1 MSIFKTPYQ
10 TTVGA
15 NYLRVMGKTINAIEQ
30 SIVMLDN
37 QETSGQDQPYL
48 RLITGA
54 SSFESGIASF
64 VHPVEVVTNDKKI
77 YLCMDV
83 RPFVYVDPKDGSYIV
98 RNKSEFNLAKARL
111 VSTKSWIVNSPQS
124 ISGLS
129 SMPCSVFSSW
139 ISEGISHRFSL
150 DPLDQ
155 LRLAIICSF
164 YYQSL
169 FSNKNVF
176 DESEIEKMNSVCIKT
191 TKAPVKIVYET
202 TAMIGKLDNVI
213 DLCDNIKTILEN
225 TRLSEFNAGF
235 LITVLKNS
243 WFGTN
248 AADMLAVSLEHPPT
262 WVSLLYA
269 AMSERTYRNSNI
281 SKICE
286 RYSKDNSFIK
296 AFVQLVQDVE
306 GTEDRVQEF

>member
-1 MSIFKTPYQ
+1 MSIFRTPYQ
-10 TTVGA
+10 TTVGR
-15 NYLRVMGKTINAIEQ
+15 NYLKVMGKTVNAIAQ
-30 SIVMLDN
+30 SIIIEEDKD
-37 QETSGQDQPYL
+37 QTGQDQPYL
-48 RLITGA
+48 HLIAGDST
-54 SSFESGIASF
+54 FQESIAGF
-64 VHPVEVVTNDKKI
+64 VHPLEVKSSNDKN

-83 RPFVYVDPKDGSYIV
+83 RPFVYVDPRQVGYVV

-111 VSTKSWIVNSPQS
+111 ISNKSWIINTPQS

-129 SMPCSVFSSW
+129 LVPCSVFASW

-164 YYQSL
+164 YYQTL
-169 FSNKNVF
+169 FLDKSVF
-176 DESEIEKMNSVCIKT
+176 ESEEVERMNSICIKA
-191 TKAPVKIVYET
+191 TKAPAKIVYET
-202 TAMIGKLDNVI
+202 TAKIQKLDGI
-213 DLCDNIKTILEN
+213 TDFCDTVKAILEN
-225 TRLSEFNAGF
+225 TRLSEFNAGL

-243 WFGTN
+243 WFGAN

-269 AMSERTYRNSNI
+269 AMSERTYRNSTI

-286 RYSKDNSFIK
+286 RYSRDNAFIK
-296 AFVQLVQDVE
+296 AFVQLIEDVE
-306 GTEDRVQEF
+306 GVESSSHEF